1 MATGSRM
8 TTDTPP
14 RGNGKDVR
22 GRFLTGNIGGPGR
35 PKGSRNRLGEHFF
48 EALFDD
54 WSKHGPLVIA
64 RVRESNPA
72 IYLKIVASLL
82 PQQMAVEV
90 SNGFDEMNAQ
100 ELRAYVAHEFVE
112 LSRDE
117 KFRSCIE
124 ALGVTLVLGKPTPA
138 LAPASKGRLR

>member
-1 MATGSRM
+1 M
-8 TTDTPP
+8 
-14 RGNGKDVR
+14 
-22 GRFLTGNIGGPGR
+22 I
-35 PKGSRNRLGEHFF
+35 E
-48 EALFDD
+48 
-54 WSKHGPLVIA
+54 

-90 SNGFDEMNAQ
+90 SDGFEGMNTE
-100 ELRAYVAHEFVE
+100 ELQAYIAHEFVK

-124 ALGVTLVLGKPTPA
+124 ALGVTLVLGKSGPRPVD
-138 LAPASKGRLR
+138 RQR

>member
-1 MATGSRM
+1 MPKLH
-8 TTDTPP
+8 DLQE
-14 RGNGKDVR
+14 RGNGKDAR

-35 PKGSRNRLGEHFF
+35 PKGSRNRLGEHFI
-48 EALFDD
+48 EALFQD
-54 WSKHGPLVIA
+54 WSKHGPLVIE

-90 SNGFDEMNAQ
+90 SDGFEEMNK
-100 ELRAYVAHEFVE
+100 EDLGAYIAHEFVE

-138 LAPASKGRLR
+138 FAPASKGRLIR